1 MTMKLSGRVCA
12 PCSKTSGLTIV
23 GEASTAGEAVPRIV
37 ATRPDV
43 AVLDV
48 QLPDGTGVD
57 VCREVRSRRARD
69 RVPHAHQLR

>member
-1 MTMKLSGRVCA
+1 MTMKLFARVCEH
-12 PCSKTSGLTIV
+12 CSRTPGSTIV

-37 ATRPDV
+37 ATRPEV

-57 VCREVRSRRARD
+57 VCREVRSRLPERPA
-69 RVPHAHQLR
+69 